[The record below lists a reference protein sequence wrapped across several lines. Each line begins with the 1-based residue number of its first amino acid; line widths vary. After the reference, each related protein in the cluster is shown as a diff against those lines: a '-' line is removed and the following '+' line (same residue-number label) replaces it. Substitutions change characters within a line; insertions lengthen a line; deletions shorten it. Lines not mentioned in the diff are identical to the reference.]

1 MHTHT
6 HAHTHTHIHTHTH
19 THTCIGE
26 EHTYEQVEQRA
37 TNTLTGMNRWQA
49 EGFREVSRRVRQG
62 RAALH
67 RDVYMGKKNV
77 NTCSSE
83 VHRDAYTD
91 KKDINTCSSQVSRC
105 VCVSGAGCGPPR
117 CICAYRYTRYC
128 NIAGLCSIERA
139 QTGCPSIAYLG
150 HEGCE
155 TETYMYACMLVTSKH
170 ACM

>member
-1 MHTHT
+1 MCVC
-6 HAHTHTHIHTHTH
+6 AHTHTHTHTYTHTH

-67 RDVYMGKKNV
+67 RDVYMGKKDV

-105 VCVSGAGCGPPR
+105 VCQGRAAVHRDVYVHTDILG
-117 CICAYRYTRYC
+117 
-128 NIAGLCSIERA
+128 IAI
-139 QTGCPSIAYLG
+139 
-150 HEGCE
+150 
-155 TETYMYACMLVTSKH
+155 
-170 ACM
+170 